1 MTQELGITKMQS
13 FHFNIPEK
21 KPKIAYFI
29 LVHRFPEQFKRL
41 FKAIYHPEN
50 HYLIQIDQEI
60 DINTEKSVKT
70 FLADYSSVYLLKSKN
85 VERRGYS
92 MVQSQIN
99 GMKYLLNRCL
109 KWDFFIN
116 LSDQDFPLKS
126 QDFIFDFLS
135 RNKEK
140 NFIKIVNQIK
150 KKPDTLNRFENHFQ
164 EIDIGFSGIP
174 YKRSFMK
181 NVTWYVGGQW
191 MILTRAC
198 CEFICYSPEMKKFE
212 DFYRKILFADKS
224 FFQTALMNTSF
235 KETIIND
242 DKRVVVRVVDGDITL
257 KPETL
262 TRADVDF
269 LIQGDNLFA
278 RKFDERVDESILGIF
293 EEALR
298 RPYQITN
305 NANNIDFSLLP
316 MLSINAKKSLL
327 LDPETIINPPT
338 QLTKQMLNG
347 NK

>member
-1 MTQELGITKMQS
+1 MTQELGITKKQS
-13 FHFNIPEK
+13 FHFNIPKK

-29 LVHRFPEQFKRL
+29 LVHHFPRQFKRL

-50 HYLIQIDQEI
+50 HYLIHIDQKT
-60 DINTEKSVKT
+60 DINIKKDIKAFIE
-70 FLADYSSVYLLKSKN
+70 DYSNAYVLKN
-85 VERRGYS
+85 ENIVCGGYS

-126 QDFIFDFLS
+126 QDFILDFLN
-135 RNKEK
+135 RNKGK
-140 NFIKIVNQIK
+140 NFIKIVNQIMER
-150 KKPDTLNRFENHFQ
+150 PSTPNRVENYFQ

-181 NVTWYVGGQW
+181 NVTSYVGGQW

-198 CEFICYSPEMKKFE
+198 CEFICESPEVKKFE
-212 DFYRKILFADKS
+212 DFYHKILIADES

-242 DKRVVVRVVDGDITL
+242 DKRVVIWIADGDIKL
-257 KPETL
+257 KPKTL
-262 TRADVDF
+262 TGSDIDF
-269 LIQGDNLFA
+269 LMQGDNLFA
-278 RKFDERVDESILGIF
+278 RKFDERVDESILDTL
-293 EEALR
+293 EKVLTTN
-298 RPYQITN
+298 QIIN
-305 NANNIDFSLLP
+305 NSNSIDFNLVQTLNIDT
-316 MLSINAKKSLL
+316 KKSAL
-327 LDPETIINPPT
+327 LDPETIISPS
-338 QLTKQMLNG
+338 TKQMLNG